1 MEEIKVMDWI
11 SSNPGS
17 ADAGSGY
24 GCGSSGYGSGFGYG
38 DGYGFGCGFGN
49 GDGYGLGD
57 GSGYGYGLG
66 DGSGY
71 GFGDGYGYGYG
82 YGDGDGSG
90 LGDGSG
96 YGFGRDHGV
105 KSFAGRLIFEIDDIQ
120 TAITHIKDDIAKG
133 FILNGDFTIDPC
145 YIVKGN
151 GFFAHGKTI
160 REAQRAL
167 VEKYMEDMGEDEV
180 IEKFMAEFEHGKKYK
195 GTVFF
200 DWHHYLTGSCLMGRE
215 SFVKNHGL
223 DLDALYTVDEFI
235 SLCEDDYGGEIIKK
249 LKKMWEMIADE
260 HGEINGTEQEW

>member
-17 ADAGSGY
+17 GSGSGSGSGFGRGSGFGYGYGDGYGDGDGDGSGY
-24 GCGSSGYGSGFGYG
+24 GDGRGSGYG
-38 DGYGFGCGFGN
+38 DGYGFGY
-49 GDGYGLGD
+49 GYGD
-57 GSGYGYGLG
+57 GSGYGYG
-66 DGSGY
+66 
-71 GFGDGYGYGYG
+71 DGY
-82 YGDGDGSG
+82 
-90 LGDGSG
+90 
-96 YGFGRDHGV
+96 DHGV

-133 FILNGDFTIDPC
+133 FILNGDFTIDHC

-180 IEKFMAEFEHGKKYK
+180 IEKFMSEFERDKKYK

-223 DLDALYTVDEFI
+223 DLAALYTVDEFI
-235 SLCEDDYGGEIIKK
+235 QLCEDDYGGEIIKK
-249 LKKMWEMIADE
+249 LKNAWEMIADADD
-260 HGEINGTEQEW
+260 

>member
-24 GCGSSGYGSGFGYG
+24 GYGYGSGPGYG
-38 DGYGFGCGFGN
+38 S
-49 GDGYGLGD
+49 GD
-57 GSGYGYGLG
+57 GSGYGSG
-66 DGSGY
+66 D
-71 GFGDGYGYGYG
+71 
-82 YGDGDGSG
+82 
-90 LGDGSG
+90 
-96 YGFGRDHGV
+96 GV

-133 FILNGDFTIDPC
+133 FILNGDFTINPC

-167 VEKYMEDMGEDEV
+167 TEKYMEDMGEDEV
-180 IEKFMAEFEHGKKYK
+180 IEKFMSEFERDKKYK

-215 SFVKNHGL
+215 AFVKNHGL
-223 DLDALYTVDEFI
+223 DLEAEYTVDEFI
-235 SLCEDDYGGEIIKK
+235 ELCKDDYGGEIIKK
-249 LKKMWEMIADE
+249 LKNMWEMIADADD
-260 HGEINGTEQEW
+260 